1 MNYPN
6 GLKKQQVVIT
16 THKNR
21 GMTLESELNV
31 SNEYYKEIDKA
42 YIYKKPTPIK
52 ITKVDYPSR
61 NKATIKEAF
70 FTLAL

>member
-31 SNEYYKEIDKA
+31 SNE
-42 YIYKKPTPIK
+42 
-52 ITKVDYPSR
+52 
-61 NKATIKEAF
+61 
-70 FTLAL
+70 